1 MPYVL
6 ELTGISKRFPGV
18 QALSGI
24 DFALAAGEVH
34 ALLGENGAGKSTLM
48 KILCGVYRP
57 DEGRLL
63 IDGEER
69 HFHDYREAT
78 AAGVATIFQEFSLV
92 PDLNAVENIF
102 LGRELTRRGLLQKA
116 AMRQRAMAL
125 FDKLGYAVPLDRP
138 VGTLSVAQQQFVE
151 IAKALSNDARILVL
165 DEPTA
170 PLTPEETQ
178 HLFKVMREL
187 QAQGVAM
194 VFISHHLDEI
204 FEVAQRITVLRDGRK
219 IGCVATDEV
228 DMNRLVEM
236 MVGRSLESSFP
247 LRTPPPADAPLMLDV
262 EAIQLQRGDPVNQ
275 LHVRAGEILGF
286 AGVVGSGRSELA
298 LGLIGELKT
307 ARKQVRFDGKPVR
320 LGDPAQ
326 ALELGIGLLPE
337 NRKADG
343 LILDASLRDNI
354 SLNNLAKYRRFGG
367 LIDGAKE
374 MAATLKSLAD
384 AHVKAPSPHTAVGT
398 LSGGNQQKVVIA
410 RWLQQRCRLL
420 IFDEPTRGIDVGA
433 KAEIYQ
439 LIHAMAAAGHA
450 VILISSELPEIVG
463 LSHRV
468 AVFRQGAITATL
480 EGEAIHPN
488 QIMLHATGAQHALS

>member
-1 MPYVL
+1 
-6 ELTGISKRFPGV
+6 
-18 QALSGI
+18 
-24 DFALAAGEVH
+24 
-34 ALLGENGAGKSTLM
+34 
-48 KILCGVYRP
+48 
-57 DEGRLL
+57 
-63 IDGEER
+63 
-69 HFHDYREAT
+69 
-78 AAGVATIFQEFSLV
+78 V

-102 LGRELTRRGLLQKA
+102 LGRELTRRGLLQRA
-116 AMRQRAMAL
+116 AMRRRAVAL
-125 FDKLGYAVPLDRP
+125 FDKLGYAVPLDQP
-138 VGTLSVAQQQFVE
+138 VGKLSVAQQQFVE

-219 IGCVATDEV
+219 IGCVATDAV

-247 LRTPPPADAPLMLDV
+247 PCTPPPADAPLVLDV

-275 LHVRAGEILGF
+275 LQVRAGEILGF

-307 ARKQVRFDGKPVR
+307 ARKQVRFEGKPVH

-326 ALELGIGLLPE
+326 ALALGIGLLPE

-354 SLNNLAKYRRFGG
+354 SINNLAKYRRFGW
-367 LIDGAKE
+367 LIDGARE
-374 MAATLKSLAD
+374 MAATLRALTE

-468 AVFRQGAITATL
+468 AVFRQGAIAATL
-480 EGEAIHPN
+480 EGAAIHPN